1 MEYNHVPS
9 SPICTLKVDI
19 KCCDECLIKLKKKL
33 LKTNGVTS
41 VDIDSKKG
49 KVTVMGDI
57 DPRILMQMF
66 EKMGKPAEL
75 WSFQK
80 FPLQDETSGCCN
92 KKKKEVRR
100 FACDDDDMDDVSY
113 VPEDEYLFK
122 RSSTATRRPMR
133 GNNHGQD
140 SFSQIS
146 NAPFFRSSGL
156 TPLPPSQLSTIF
168 PNPIIYSGPSGYYR
182 PPLLSL
188 SRPAYG
194 YGYDYFPSRT
204 LTKYNPMI
212 HYTSYWDNYRLS
224 P

>member
-9 SPICTLKVDI
+9 FPICTLKVDI
-19 KCCDECLIKLKKKL
+19 KCCDECPIKLKKKL

-80 FPLQDETSGCCN
+80 SPSQESGCN
-92 KKKKEVRR
+92 KKKKEAR
-100 FACDDDDMDDVSY
+100 FACDDDDDDMDDVS
-113 VPEDEYLFK
+113 EDEYLPK
-122 RSSTATRRPMR
+122 RSSGTRRPMH
-133 GNNHGQD
+133 GNNHGRD
-140 SFSQIS
+140 SFSQRS
-146 NAPFFRSSGL
+146 SAPFFRSSRI
-156 TPLPPSQLSTIF
+156 TPRPPSRSSTIF
-168 PNPIIYSGPSGYYR
+168 PNPIMYSGPSGYYR
-182 PPLLSL
+182 PPPLSL
-188 SRPAYG
+188 SGPAYG
-194 YGYDYFPSRT
+194 YGYEYFPSRP